1 MNVDKESLNRVDPV
15 VTPSSTLER
24 SLSKSLAVTLIKP
37 KLKRIFLGVL
47 TLAFIAQIGIV
58 AYDSMNERQ
67 FTGVRLGDTNY
78 EEVFFHNDAQSIDL
92 AGMLFLPEGEGPFP
106 AVVII
111 HGSGPSMRANGWYI
125 TLTKHLQD
133 SGIAVLLPDKRGSEQ
148 SGGEWRSASYEDLA
162 TDTIAALNFLRSE
175 SELHFNQIGIVGM
188 SEGGKYSPLVAIMD
202 GNLDF
207 VVNVVGSAV
216 LPKEQLLFEENYNL
230 QQMGIPPGISFLV
243 ALLSTAQIRFVREPQ
258 FWSKVNDF
266 DPSNYW
272 SQVRARSLVLYGED
286 DTNVPSR
293 ESERRLEALENPK
306 IRVIVYEDSGHALED
321 PPSQGNSI
329 FRSEALNEIS
339 RFVLMD
345 SENNL

>member
-1 MNVDKESLNRVDPV
+1 
-15 VTPSSTLER
+15 
-24 SLSKSLAVTLIKP
+24 
-37 KLKRIFLGVL
+37 
-47 TLAFIAQIGIV
+47 
-58 AYDSMNERQ
+58 
-67 FTGVRLGDTNY
+67 
-78 EEVFFHNDAQSIDL
+78 
-92 AGMLFLPEGEGPFP
+92 MLFLPEGEGPFP
-106 AVVII
+106 GVVVI

-148 SGGEWRSASYEDLA
+148 SGGDWRNADYEDLS

-175 SELHFNQIGIVGM
+175 SELPLSQIGVVGM
-188 SEGGKYSPLVAIMD
+188 SEGGKYSSLVATID

-216 LPKEQLLFEENYNL
+216 LPKEQLQFEENYNL
-230 QQMGIPPGISFLV
+230 QQMGIPPGISYLV
-243 ALLSTAQIRFVREPQ
+243 ALISTAQIRYLREPE
-258 FWSKVNDF
+258 FWSKVSNF
-266 DPSNYW
+266 DPNFYW
-272 SQVRARSLVLYGED
+272 SQVKARSLVLYGED

-293 ESERRLEALENPK
+293 ESERRLEALENPN

>member
-1 MNVDKESLNRVDPV
+1 
-15 VTPSSTLER
+15 
-24 SLSKSLAVTLIKP
+24 VTLIKP
-37 KLKRIFLGVL
+37 KLKQIVLGVIA
-47 TLAFIAQIGIV
+47 LAFVVQIGIV
-58 AYDSMNERQ
+58 VFNSMNARQ
-67 FTGVRLGDTNY
+67 FTGVRLNDTNY

-106 AVVII
+106 GVVVI
-111 HGSGPSMRANGWYI
+111 HGSGPSMRANGWYL

-133 SGIAVLLPDKRGSEQ
+133 SGIAVLLPDKRGSEK
-148 SGGEWRSASYEDLA
+148 SGGDWRSADYEDLA
-162 TDTIAALNFLRSE
+162 TDTLAALNFLRSE
-175 SELHFNQIGIVGM
+175 SELPLSQIGIVGM
-188 SEGGKYSPLVAIMD
+188 SEGGKYSSLVATMD

-207 VVNVVGSAV
+207 IVNVVGSAV
-216 LPKEQLLFEENYNL
+216 LPKEQLQFEENYNL
-230 QQMGIPPGISFLV
+230 QQMGIPPGISYVV
-243 ALLSTAQIRFVREPQ
+243 ALLSTAQIRYMREPE
-258 FWSKVNDF
+258 FWSKVSDF
-266 DPSNYW
+266 DPNFYW
-272 SQVRARSLVLYGED
+272 SQIKARSLVLYGED

-293 ESERRLEALENPK
+293 ESERRLEALENPN

>member
-1 MNVDKESLNRVDPV
+1 M
-15 VTPSSTLER
+15 
-24 SLSKSLAVTLIKP
+24 ALIKP
-37 KLKRIFLGVL
+37 KLKQIVLGIL
-47 TLAFIAQIGIV
+47 ALAFTVQIGIV
-58 AYDSMNERQ
+58 VFDSMTARQ
-67 FTGVRLGDTNY
+67 FTGVRLSDTNY

-106 AVVII
+106 GVVVI

-148 SGGEWRSASYEDLA
+148 SGGDWRNADYEDLS

-175 SELHFNQIGIVGM
+175 SELPLSQIGVVGM
-188 SEGGKYSPLVAIMD
+188 SEGGKYSSLVATID

-216 LPKEQLLFEENYNL
+216 LPKEQLQFEENYNL
-230 QQMGIPPGISFLV
+230 QQMGIPPGISYLV
-243 ALLSTAQIRFVREPQ
+243 ALISTAQIRYLREPE
-258 FWSKVNDF
+258 FWSKVSNF
-266 DPSNYW
+266 DPNFYW
-272 SQVRARSLVLYGED
+272 SQVKARSLVLYGED

-293 ESERRLEALENPK
+293 ESERRLEALENPN

>member
-1 MNVDKESLNRVDPV
+1 M
-15 VTPSSTLER
+15 
-24 SLSKSLAVTLIKP
+24 ALIKP
-37 KLKRIFLGVL
+37 KLKQIVLGIL
-47 TLAFIAQIGIV
+47 ALAFTVQIGIV
-58 AYDSMNERQ
+58 VFDSMTARQ
-67 FTGVRLGDTNY
+67 FTGVRLSDTNY

-106 AVVII
+106 GVVVI

-148 SGGEWRSASYEDLA
+148 SGGDWRNADYEDLS

-175 SELHFNQIGIVGM
+175 SELPLSQIGVVGM
-188 SEGGKYSPLVAIMD
+188 SEGGKYSSLVATID

-216 LPKEQLLFEENYNL
+216 LPKEQLQFEENYNL
-230 QQMGIPPGISFLV
+230 QQMGIPPGISYLV
-243 ALLSTAQIRFVREPQ
+243 ALISTAQIRYLREPE
-258 FWSKVNDF
+258 FWSKVSNF
-266 DPSNYW
+266 DPNFYW
-272 SQVRARSLVLYGED
+272 SQVKARSLVLYGED

-293 ESERRLEALENPK
+293 ESERRLKALENPN
-306 IRVIVYEDSGHALED
+306 IRVIVYENSGHALED

>member
-1 MNVDKESLNRVDPV
+1 M
-15 VTPSSTLER
+15 
-24 SLSKSLAVTLIKP
+24 TLIKP
-37 KLKRIFLGVL
+37 KLKQIVLGVIA
-47 TLAFIAQIGIV
+47 LAFVVQIGIV
-58 AYDSMNERQ
+58 VFNSMNARQ
-67 FTGVRLGDTNY
+67 FTGVRLNDTNY

-106 AVVII
+106 GVVVI
-111 HGSGPSMRANGWYI
+111 HGSGPSMRANGWYL

-133 SGIAVLLPDKRGSEQ
+133 SGIAVLLPDKRGSQ
-148 SGGEWRSASYEDLA
+148 KSGGDWRSADYEDLA
-162 TDTIAALNFLRSE
+162 TDTLAALNFLRSE
-175 SELHFNQIGIVGM
+175 SELPLSQIGIVGM
-188 SEGGKYSPLVAIMD
+188 SEGGKYSSLVATMD

-207 VVNVVGSAV
+207 IVNVVGSAV
-216 LPKEQLLFEENYNL
+216 LPKEQLQFEENYNL
-230 QQMGIPPGISFLV
+230 QQMGIPPGISYVV
-243 ALLSTAQIRFVREPQ
+243 ALLSTAQIRYMREPE
-258 FWSKVNDF
+258 FWSKVSDF
-266 DPSNYW
+266 DPNFYW
-272 SQVRARSLVLYGED
+272 SQIKARSLVLYGED

-293 ESERRLEALENPK
+293 ESERRLEALENPN

>member
-1 MNVDKESLNRVDPV
+1 M
-15 VTPSSTLER
+15 
-24 SLSKSLAVTLIKP
+24 TLIKP
-37 KLKRIFLGVL
+37 KLKQIVLGVIA
-47 TLAFIAQIGIV
+47 LAFVVQIGIV
-58 AYDSMNERQ
+58 VFNSMNARQ
-67 FTGVRLGDTNY
+67 FTGVRLNDTNY

-106 AVVII
+106 GVVVI
-111 HGSGPSMRANGWYI
+111 HGSGPSMRANGWYL

-133 SGIAVLLPDKRGSEQ
+133 SGIAVLLPDKRGSEK
-148 SGGEWRSASYEDLA
+148 SGGDWRSADYEDLA
-162 TDTIAALNFLRSE
+162 TDTLAALNFLRSE
-175 SELHFNQIGIVGM
+175 SELPLSQIGIVGM
-188 SEGGKYSPLVAIMD
+188 SEGGKYSSLVATMD

-207 VVNVVGSAV
+207 IVNVVGSAV
-216 LPKEQLLFEENYNL
+216 LPKEQLQFEENYNL
-230 QQMGIPPGISFLV
+230 QQMGIPPGISYVV
-243 ALLSTAQIRFVREPQ
+243 ALLSTAQIRYMREPE
-258 FWSKVNDF
+258 FWSKVSDF
-266 DPSNYW
+266 DPNFYW
-272 SQVRARSLVLYGED
+272 SQIKARSLVLYGED

-293 ESERRLEALENPK
+293 ESERRLEALENPN